1 MRPGCTLADVEGVN
15 LVSDVADAAMCG
27 DIAGVRSPGVL
38 PDFVMQFSCRLP
50 GGESDGGFAPWQQVE
65 IPAELC
71 EAAPK
76 RQLHFRAG
84 RYCALRALA
93 MLGGPI
99 PTHLPRT
106 AGGAPLW
113 PVGVTGSITHTDD
126 FVSAAVARTSQV
138 AALGIDTERIMSP
151 DRAARVSSA
160 IAWPSE
166 LAHVRAIGCDR
177 LEALTLVFSAK
188 EAIFKCLYGSTGRIF
203 DYRDVRVVAVD
214 SCRRSFAARIVRTLS
229 EAFPAGDLIRGCFE
243 IDREL
248 VHTATIQLAD
258 GR

>member
-1 MRPGCTLADVEGVN
+1 MVN
-15 LVSDVADAAMCG
+15 DVADAAMCG

-138 AALGIDTERIMSP
+138 AALGIDTERIMLP

-166 LAHVRAIGCDR
+166 LAHARAIGCDR
-177 LEALTLVFSAK
+177 LEALTLIFSAK
-188 EAIFKCLYGSTGRIF
+188 EAIFKCLYGKVGRVF
-203 DYRDVRVVAVD
+203 DYRDVRIVAAGLHPGT
-214 SCRRSFAARIVRTLS
+214 FTARIVQTLS
-229 EAFPAGDLIRGCFE
+229 PDVPAQTLLHGRFE
-243 IDREL
+243 INGSW
-248 VHTATIQLAD
+248 VHTGMVLSPGLLRA
-258 GR
+258 